1 MSHSRPTESR
11 MTSVTP
17 LEPRRRRR
25 DTNPPRTVERDVT
38 IPLHRELGRESTR
51 AVVHPQRDA
60 GYSELALAARFFP
73 LAAAVVA
80 VDLMTKAWAAT
91 ALAARTMT
99 LSPLVS
105 LSLAYNRALAGGVSL
120 GENTRALT
128 FAATGIVVG
137 LLVMIA
143 PAVTRHHRR
152 AWVALALIAGAGL
165 GNLASLAAD
174 ARGVVD
180 FIAVRRPGG
189 AWVLNVADVA
199 LAAGLVLLAWTVVV
213 LARDAVR
220 GRGGVR

>member
-1 MSHSRPTESR
+1 

-17 LEPRRRRR
+17 IEPRRRRR
-25 DTNPPRTVERDVT
+25 DSNPRTRIVERDVT
-38 IPLHRELGRESTR
+38 IPVHRELGREATR
-51 AVVHPQRDA
+51 AVVLPQRDA

-73 LAAAVVA
+73 VVAAVVA
-80 VDLMTKAWAAT
+80 ADLATKAWAAT

-120 GENTRALT
+120 GENTRAIT
-128 FAATGIVVG
+128 FAATGVVVG

-165 GNLASLAAD
+165 GNLASLASD

-189 AWVLNVADVA
+189 AWVLNVADLA
-199 LAAGLVLLAWTVVV
+199 LAAGLALLAWTVVV
-213 LARDAVR
+213 LAGGAVR
-220 GRGGVR
+220 GRTRVR